1 MHTRVRL
8 PAGLKRF
15 GKVRWNQQVRQAS
28 HFLVS
33 SSSPLSIAVLRT
45 SSGKSMQK
53 SKFGCWPA
61 AGRDLPVFWPSEA
74 TFLL

>member
-1 MHTRVRL
+1 VGGGGGGGAARAPRRQYPNVQ
-8 PAGLKRF
+8 PENNPLKT
-15 GKVRWNQQVRQAS
+15 
-28 HFLVS
+28 
-33 SSSPLSIAVLRT
+33 PLSIAVLRT
-45 SSGKSMQK
+45 PSAQSMQK